1 MPLPEGYLPRKGDIV
16 LVQARAKRD
25 AYKDEPD
32 IQCYFEI
39 VGYETNKFFMTVS
52 EIHSIYSRNWE
63 VGETVKSLEFDGP
76 GTICGVSDPYVWVKC
91 ETGEDAGGMYTIDA
105 NELEAY
111 VEPPPL
117 PGQIEHM
124 DGSGPVLIQPTLPN
138 WHPDWKDP
146 ATVAASDLGTDGPM
160 GIEAAVPEKYAMPI
174 AAPPAVDAA
183 SIGDDD
189 MPI

>member
-25 AYKDEPD
+25 AYPNEPD

-39 VGYETNKFFMTVS
+39 VGHETNKFFMAVS

-63 VGETVKSLEFDGP
+63 IGDTVSYPAMFEGPAEVLAVDGHE
-76 GTICGVSDPYVWVKC
+76 VWVRDT
-91 ETGEDAGGMYTIDA
+91 ENQRWTIEA

-111 VEPPPL
+111 VEPPAIDHHKMLVEVICGEVKAGDTIVGTESKIVDVLPQDEPAPL

-124 DGSGPVLIQPTLPN
+124 DGSGPVLIQP
-138 WHPDWKDP
+138 
-146 ATVAASDLGTDGPM
+146 
-160 GIEAAVPEKYAMPI
+160 I
-174 AAPPAVDAA
+174 AAPPSVDAA
-183 SIGDDD
+183 SIGSDD